1 MGSALA
7 QYDRFLAAGDLKA
20 IHVSMAT
27 AIELADETFTGATPE
42 GRKVGRRDWQRY
54 MRRMIA
60 EGSVFIHA
68 TKLTPLWNPRGGRYW

>member
-1 MGSALA
+1 MSSALE
-7 QYDRFLAAGDLKA
+7 QYDKFLSGGDIKA
-20 IHVSMAT
+20 IQVSLAT
-27 AIELADETFTGATPE
+27 ATDLANDTFTGRTPE